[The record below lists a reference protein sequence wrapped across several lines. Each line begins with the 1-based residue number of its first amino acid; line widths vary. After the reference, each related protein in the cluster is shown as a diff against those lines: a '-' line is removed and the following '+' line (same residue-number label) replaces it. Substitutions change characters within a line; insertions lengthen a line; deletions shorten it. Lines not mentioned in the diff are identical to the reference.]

1 MLVKMENPNGSGSID
16 TLQNFLDVAV
26 FNFFTGTGGGGYTQF
41 LNINTTNF
49 KKITIE
55 LGHPSPQY
63 TPYYKLDSGSWVA
76 MSYETELELD
86 VTNVSTIF
94 FSVYNGS
101 NIYLVN
107 MPITK
112 LILE

>member
-1 MLVKMENPNGSGSID
+1 MLVKMESSATGGNID

-26 FNFFTGTGGGGYTQF
+26 FNFYTGTGGGGYTQF
-41 LNINTTNF
+41 LNINTTNL

-63 TPYYKLDSGSWVA
+63 TPYYKLDGGSWVA
-76 MSYETELELD
+76 MSYETELEIN

-101 NIYLVN
+101 NVYFVN

-112 LILE
+112 LVLE